1 MSDAD
6 GATSSEAP
14 ASSTTGAKSKPAVD
28 SSPMAD
34 AGQTQTESSAPRIS
48 PWEHACQAAALFAV
62 DPIGSAGI
70 SVRALPG
77 PVRDL
82 WLDLL
87 RELLPAD
94 KPFRRIPLHIADGR
108 LLGGLDLSATLRAGR
123 PITERG
129 LLAEADGGVV
139 LLAMAERVAASTAAH
154 LSAALDNHE
163 VLVERDGITARTP
176 TRFGVIALDE
186 GANDEEQLPH
196 TLVDRFAMLLDL
208 NAIAWRDA
216 LPPDYVPEDILA
228 AGKRLAEVQVPE
240 TMLEAI
246 CGTALALGV
255 DSLRASLAALRV
267 ARAAAALAQRDQVEV
282 EDVSAAARLVLAPRA
297 TRLPMPDQP
306 DEQPPEEPPPP
317 EENQDD
323 NQDNQSPEQEIDKP
337 LEDVVL
343 ESAEAAI
350 PANLLAMLQMGA
362 LRSRS
367 RTSGKS
373 GASQSGSLRGRPAG
387 TRRGAP
393 GAGARLSIIETLRA
407 AAPWQRLRRSERES
421 AGKGTDVL
429 VEVRHDDF
437 RVTRYKQR
445 SETTTIFVVDASG
458 SAALHRLAE
467 AKGAVELL
475 LADCYVRRDRVAMIA
490 FRGPRAELLLPPTRS
505 LVRAKRGLAGLPGGG
520 GTPLACGIDAA
531 VDLADGVQRRGGT
544 PVVVLLTD
552 GRANVTREGIGGRA
566 QATEDAIA
574 SARAFRVAELKALVV
589 DVSPRPRPDAEKLA
603 QEMGAVY
610 LPLPRADAAALSNA
624 VQAVS

>member
-1 MSDAD
+1 MSRWDD
-6 GATSSEAP
+6 
-14 ASSTTGAKSKPAVD
+14 
-28 SSPMAD
+28 
-34 AGQTQTESSAPRIS
+34 
-48 PWEHACQAAALFAV
+48 ACQAAALFAI
-62 DPIGSAGI
+62 DPIGSGGI
-70 SVRALPG
+70 AVRALPG

-82 WLDLL
+82 WLELA

-123 PITERG
+123 PVAERG

-139 LLAMAERVAASTAAH
+139 LLAMAERVARSTAAH
-154 LSAALDNHE
+154 LSAALDTQE
-163 VLVERDGITARTP
+163 ILVERDGITARTP
-176 TRFGVIALDE
+176 SRFGVIALDE

-196 TLVDRFAMLLDL
+196 TLVDRFGILLDL
-208 NAIAWRDA
+208 NDVGWRDA
-216 LPPDYVPEDILA
+216 LPPDYAPEEILSARERLA
-228 AGKRLAEVQVPE
+228 AIEIGEP
-240 TMLEAI
+240 MMEAI

-267 ARAAAALAQRDQVEV
+267 ARAAAALAEHDEVTV
-282 EDVSAAARLVLAPRA
+282 EDVSIAARLVLAPRA
-297 TRLPMPDQP
+297 TRLPMPEQPDDQP
-306 DEQPPEEPPPP
+306 PPEEPPPP

-350 PANLLAMLQMGA
+350 PSNLLAMLQMGA

-387 TRRGAP
+387 TRRGEP
-393 GAGARLSIIETLRA
+393 GAGAKLSIIETLRA
-407 AAPWQRLRRSERES
+407 AAPWQRLRRAERES
-421 AGKGTDVL
+421 AGQVSDIL

-490 FRGPRAELLLPPTRS
+490 FRGPGAELLLPPTRS

-544 PVVVLLTD
+544 PVVVMLTD
-552 GRANVTREGIGGRA
+552 GRANVTRDGIGGRA
-566 QATEDAIA
+566 KATEDAIS

-589 DVSPRPRPDAEKLA
+589 DMSPRPRPDAEKLA
-603 QEMGAVY
+603 REMGAVY
-610 LPLPRADAAALSNA
+610 LPLPHANAAALSSA